1 MADSKR
7 CREILQRICA
17 EVGKSETSEFCK
29 QVARHLEECGSCR
42 AQALSLRGTLDL
54 YKCLEDE
61 DVPPDTVKKL
71 REQLGL
77 GDTQED
83 RSSKS

>member
-1 MADSKR
+1 MADNKR
-7 CREILQRICA
+7 CREVLQRICA
-17 EVGKSETSEFCK
+17 EVGKSQDSEFCK
-29 QVARHLEECGSCR
+29 KVARHLEECETCR

-77 GDTQED
+77 GAPQED